1 MKHKHHKVDFCVIGG
16 GMAGLCA
23 AISAAR
29 HGAKVAL
36 MQDRPVLGGNASS
49 EIRMWICG
57 AHGPNNRESGLLE
70 EIQMEN
76 LYRNPTPNYSIWDSI
91 LYEKARFENNIEL
104 ILNCSCTEADINGD
118 SIKSVKGWQ
127 LTTETW
133 HTVEARYFAD
143 CSGDSILAQLSG
155 AEYRMGREACDEF
168 DESIEPKQADKKT
181 MGMSCLMQ
189 IRETDKPQTF
199 IPPTWADKYNSNDDL
214 PYRDHNIN
222 SNYWWIELGGE
233 NDTIHDAEELRDQL
247 LKIVFGVWDHMK
259 NHGDHGVDNW
269 VIDWLGFLPGKR
281 ESRRCIGDHILTQND
296 VRAEGK
302 FEDIVAYGGWSM
314 DDHFPA
320 GFRYKDGYPTIFHP
334 APSPF
339 GIPYRCL
346 YSKNIENLFF
356 AGRNISGTH
365 AALSATRVM
374 ATCSMLGQA
383 VGTAA
388 AIAVE
393 KALTPRGVY
402 EKEIKTL
409 QQKLMEDDC
418 YIPWHKRE
426 IPQLTLKA
434 SLKASEGKADN
445 LRNGY
450 DRPIGED
457 DNGWYGENGSWVEY
471 RFENSENIKEL
482 RFVFDSDLN
491 RKIHNMPCNY
501 PLVQND
507 FHVPESMVKE
517 FKVEIEL
524 EDGNWGTLFEMNN
537 NYQRLVKV
545 PVDVKTKAVRFT
557 SLNTWGAEK
566 VHVFS
571 WDIK

>member
-199 IPPTWADKYNSNDDL
+199 IPPTWADKYTSNDDL

-557 SLNTWGAEK
+557 PLNTWGAEK